1 MSGYSYSEIQN
12 MQQKAMER
20 VREMKRTSDEIT
32 RVAQKDF
39 EIDRKKVNYDND
51 KSSVTP
57 KVTNMPPNYPPP
69 NYPENSVYPSFKD
82 FFSTQQ
88 EIKQQKQKLL
98 KQENKPM
105 ETAITNLFNEPDKAL
120 LLGLIMLLKS
130 EKADESLIM
139 ALTYIMS

>member
-1 MSGYSYSEIQN
+1 M
-12 MQQKAMER
+12 AR

-39 EIDRKKVNYDND
+39 EIDRKNVNYDND
-51 KSSVTP
+51 KPSVAP
-57 KVTNMPPNYPPP
+57 KITNMPPNF
-69 NYPENSVYPSFKD
+69 PENSVYPSFKD
-82 FFSTQQ
+82 YFSTQQ
-88 EIKQQKQKLL
+88 EITQQKQKLL
-98 KQENKPM
+98 KQESKPK
-105 ETAITNLFNEPDKAL
+105 ETAIQNLFNEPDKAL